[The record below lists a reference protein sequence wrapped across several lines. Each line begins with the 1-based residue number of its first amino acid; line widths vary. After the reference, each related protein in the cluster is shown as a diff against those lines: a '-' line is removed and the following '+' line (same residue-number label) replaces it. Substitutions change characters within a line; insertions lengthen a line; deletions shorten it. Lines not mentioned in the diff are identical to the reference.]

1 MPEAS
6 GCVVP
11 LGVGLAPRRFM
22 SALLPLLDDTARPRA
37 GQGAAAPAG
46 ATPVQQVIKVRRDY
60 NSWVA
65 RETMED
71 YALRFTPRSFRKWSA
86 LRVANTAFGAA
97 SFLVLE
103 AVGRSLLVECARE
116 MAAFEIE
123 DTGPGIAAS
132 EIGQVF
138 EPFTRGTEAG
148 AAVNGMNTSAA
159 VPGGTGLGLTIGKML
174 TDLMGGGMTVVSP
187 APVTG
192 VSTLFRNRLFL
203 PELSGVRVDHEL
215 PRTAH
220 RAHRLRRCVPA
231 RAGGRQRRGRLRP
244 ARQPAGAVGFRDR
257 QGRVGPRMPG
267 AAEPPHVRRDPDGPC
282 HARHRRLGHAVQ
294 NSRTRTEHRAGRD
307 APAASSAAARPR

>member
-22 SALLPLLDDTARPRA
+22 SALLPLLDDTARPRV

-103 AVGRSLLVECARE
+103 AVGRSLLVE
-116 MAAFEIE
+116 
-123 DTGPGIAAS
+123 
-132 EIGQVF
+132 
-138 EPFTRGTEAG
+138 
-148 AAVNGMNTSAA
+148 
-159 VPGGTGLGLTIGKML
+159 
-174 TDLMGGGMTVVSP
+174 
-187 APVTG
+187 
-192 VSTLFRNRLFL
+192 
-203 PELSGVRVDHEL
+203 
-215 PRTAH
+215 
-220 RAHRLRRCVPA
+220 
-231 RAGGRQRRGRLRP
+231 
-244 ARQPAGAVGFRDR
+244 
-257 QGRVGPRMPG
+257 
-267 AAEPPHVRRDPDGPC
+267 
-282 HARHRRLGHAVQ
+282 
-294 NSRTRTEHRAGRD
+294 
-307 APAASSAAARPR
+307 